1 MLIFYYLWRSLT
13 FYWQFLSVW
22 RNVAVTPS
30 GFISFVADIFP
41 VLQVFSEVSLH
52 LCLNFLVFHYFYKHS
67 FISFTLSTFKNF
79 FFNSMCL
86 NFIVFHYFYKHSLLC
101 HLIYILIAIS
111 IMFMDGFYRVLIE
124 AAILEKR
131 KVLMHQDMV
140 NILIP
145 DAIFHASGANPSVI
159 QMIVL
164 IPYRQSSILEAPIHS
179 LLSV

>member
-1 MLIFYYLWRSLT
+1 
-13 FYWQFLSVW
+13 
-22 RNVAVTPS
+22 
-30 GFISFVADIFP
+30 
-41 VLQVFSEVSLH
+41 
-52 LCLNFLVFHYFYKHS
+52 
-67 FISFTLSTFKNF
+67 
-79 FFNSMCL
+79 
-86 NFIVFHYFYKHSLLC
+86 
-101 HLIYILIAIS
+101 
-111 IMFMDGFYRVLIE
+111 MDGFYRVLIE

-179 LLSV
+179 LLGV